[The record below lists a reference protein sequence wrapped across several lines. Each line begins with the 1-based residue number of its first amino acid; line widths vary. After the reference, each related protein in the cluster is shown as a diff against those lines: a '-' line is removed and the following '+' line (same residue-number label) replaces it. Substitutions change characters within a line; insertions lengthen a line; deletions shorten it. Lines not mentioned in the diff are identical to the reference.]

1 MRRAGQFNLC
11 LARLLADGLRSVA
24 FEALN
29 ERGEMWR
36 YSAIVG
42 AGGAMEVS
50 LPAAVRIRLD
60 FWLDVDKGR
69 SQVYETAVLLPTGLI
84 RARPQRAT
92 GLTGQNGG

>member
-1 MRRAGQFNLC
+1 
-11 LARLLADGLRSVA
+11 
-24 FEALN
+24 
-29 ERGEMWR
+29 
-36 YSAIVG
+36 
-42 AGGAMEVS
+42 MEVS